1 MIYIFKSLTYQLLIT
16 FLQKK
21 RMEAA
26 MSEFERCVCFQL
38 TSASQKIRRR
48 YRDGIAK
55 YQLTHGQFFMLC
67 AILEE
72 EGLLPSHLADKTELD
87 RSTATG
93 LLLFTPFYL

>member
-1 MIYIFKSLTYQLLIT
+1 
-16 FLQKK
+16 
-21 RMEAA
+21 

-55 YQLTHGQFFMLC
+55 YQLTHDQFFMLC

-72 EGLLPSHLADKTELD
+72 EGLLLKC
-87 RSTATG
+87 
-93 LLLFTPFYL
+93 